1 MSIALGWFS
10 IAFAVLLVGCA
21 APPTPTPVPTPV
33 PPTATSAPTPTPI
46 PPTATPGPTATP
58 VPPTATPVPPTA
70 TPTRVVTATLALS
83 LAPQPGIT
91 GDAANGKKTFSQLK
105 IECDSCHDVSKPFPG
120 GEYAPNLS
128 NIAME
133 AERVIKLPNYTGKAK
148 TAAEYIRESI
158 LTPNVYLVPGDNY
171 RDKDGTSAMEQR
183 FATILTAQQLE
194 DLVAYLLTLK
204 ESTPAPVTAGALK
217 GDPANGA
224 NLIGAPKI
232 ECNSCHDVT
241 KPYPGGDYGPN
252 LANIATVADKLIK
265 SAAYT
270 GKAKTVEEFF
280 RESIVNP
287 NVFIDS
293 GPDEWRNKDG
303 TTAMD
308 PDYEQRLTPQQMED
322 LIAYL
327 LTLK

>member
-1 MSIALGWFS
+1 MYTALCRFS
-10 IAFAVLLVGCA
+10 IAFAILLIGCA
-21 APPTPTPVPTPV
+21 APPTPTPIPV
-33 PPTATSAPTPTPI
+33 PPTATPI
-46 PPTATPGPTATP
+46 PPTATPAPTTTP

-70 TPTRVVTATLALS
+70 TLAPTATPTRVVTATLVLS

-120 GEYAPNLS
+120 GEYAPNLG
-128 NIAME
+128 NLAMD

-148 TAAEYIRESI
+148 SAAEYFRESI
-158 LTPNVYLVPGDNY
+158 LTPNIYLVPGDNY

-183 FATILTAQQLE
+183 FATILTPQQLE

-204 ESTPAPVTAGALK
+204 ESTPAPVTASALK
-217 GDPANGA
+217 GDPANGEK
-224 NLIGAPKI
+224 LIGAPKI

-252 LANIATVADKLIK
+252 IANIATIADKLIK
-265 SAAYT
+265 SPAYT
-270 GKAKTVEEFF
+270 GKAKTVEEFL
-280 RESIVNP
+280 RESIINP
-287 NVFIDS
+287 NVFIDN